1 MGSLHESVGYGII
14 IHAVP
19 YVYLKKSLSSVTPH
33 DLSSESPFVVLQ
45 INFTLLLK
53 H

>member
-1 MGSLHESVGYGII
+1 MREGLYESVEYGII

-33 DLSSESPFVVLQ
+33 DLSSESPFVVL
-45 INFTLLLK
+45 IKLISFCY
-53 H
+53 